1 MRTKAFAIAIL
12 VATAV
17 VTALAPTAS
26 ADQPVTTLTQVNRDF
41 TVAAGPGTC
50 PFPFTGHSEGTLR
63 ETVFSDGRDV
73 THAVDFHVTYTNPAN
88 GKTLTT
94 VLAGPFVVEPNGD
107 GTVTVTINGNDGHL
121 TAPGQGS
128 IFADV
133 GKLVYIADPSDVFTP
148 LSIVKSA
155 GQQDP
160 SQFPA
165 TCEGLS

>member
-1 MRTKAFAIAIL
+1 LDAYAPDERREMRIKALSAAIVAAAAI
-12 VATAV
+12 VAV
-17 VTALAPTAS
+17 LAPAAV
-26 ADQPVTTLTQVNRDF
+26 ADQPATTITHVDRTF
-41 TVAAGPGTC
+41 TVPAGPGTC
-50 PFPFTGHSEGTLR
+50 PFPFTGHTEGTFR
-63 ETVFSDGRDV
+63 ETVFSSGRDV
-73 THAVDFHVTYTNPAN
+73 THAVDLHITYSNPAN

-94 VLAGPFVVEPNGD
+94 VLAGPFIIEPNAD

-133 GKLVYIADPSDVFTP
+133 GKL
-148 LSIVKSA
+148 A